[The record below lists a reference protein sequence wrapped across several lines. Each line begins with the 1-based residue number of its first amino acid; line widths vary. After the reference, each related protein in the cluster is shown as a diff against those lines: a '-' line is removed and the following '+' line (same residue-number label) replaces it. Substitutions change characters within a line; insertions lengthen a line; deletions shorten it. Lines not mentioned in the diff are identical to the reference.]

1 MFPIPSFNNLER
13 SKLRA
18 AFPEVEALFRRFAE
32 SHPVPGVAY
41 GIVVDGELVLAG
53 GAGVQNVTNQIP
65 VNADS
70 VFRIASMTKSFT
82 AMALMKLRDEG
93 KFNLDDV
100 VEKHV
105 PELAALPYPTRDSAK
120 ITVRQLLTMSAGFPQ
135 DDPWADRQLAASEDD
150 LSAWMAKGITFSNPP
165 GVKYEYSNFGYAIL
179 GRIVT
184 NVAGVLYQDYVTENI
199 LKPLGM
205 TSTTFDV
212 SKVDPQRLAMGYRRQ
227 DGEWVEEPPLPDG
240 AFASIGG
247 LFTTITDFSKYMNYL
262 LAAFPPRDE
271 ADSGPVK
278 RGSLREMMQS
288 HRQRLVTSS
297 RATPDVPAWFQSD
310 GYGYGLACG
319 VDSLLGY
326 SVSHGG
332 GLPGYGTFYRLLP
345 DCNVG
350 IVALGNVTYSSI
362 SLRVQ
367 DAFTLLHQT
376 GGLVQRAVPASDAVL
391 AIQKGV
397 MELYE
402 TWSDDSIK
410 ALSTESF
417 FLDMALERRRKQV
430 QDLRA
435 SYGKVLSST
444 PFEAENNL
452 RGRWWMQCEGGRIEA
467 YITMSPNV
475 PPRMQTLQLIAAKPL
490 DASLQQVVTQ
500 LVRFIALWNA
510 EQGRDVFAASLDRTQ
525 LQRQFEALRVQY
537 GKLKVGDVLEGDG
550 TTQARVRLLGERGSV
565 DMKVVLDAASGRV
578 SEVTFTRPRETMFV
592 P

>member
-1 MFPIPSFNNLER
+1 MFPIPIFTNLDR

-18 AFPEVEALFRRFAE
+18 AFPAVEALFRTFAE
-32 SHPVPGVAY
+32 THPVPGVAY
-41 GIVVDGELVLAG
+41 GIVVDGELVFAG
-53 GAGVQNVTNQIP
+53 GAGVQNVSSQIP
-65 VNADS
+65 VTADS

-93 KFNLDDV
+93 KFNLDDAA
-100 VEKHV
+100 EKHV
-105 PELAALPYPTRDSAK
+105 PELASLPYPTKDSAK

-135 DDPWADRQLAASEDD
+135 DDPWADRQLETSEDD
-150 LSAWMAKGITFSNPP
+150 LSSWMLSGITFSNPP
-165 GVKYEYSNFGYAIL
+165 AVKYEYSNFGYGIL

-184 NVAGVLYQDYVTENI
+184 NVAGVSYQQYVNDNI

-212 SKVDPQRLAMGYRRQ
+212 NAVDPQRLAMGYRRQ

-247 LFTTITDFSKYMNYL
+247 LFTTITDFAKYMNYL

-271 ADSGPVK
+271 TESGPV
-278 RGSLREMMQS
+278 RRSSLREMMQAQ
-288 HRQRLVTSS
+288 RQRIVASS

-350 IVALGNVTYSSI
+350 IVALGNITYSSI

-367 DAFTLLHQT
+367 DAFALLHQT
-376 GGLVQRAVPASDAVL
+376 GGLTARTVPASEAVL
-391 AIQKGV
+391 AVQKGV
-397 MELYE
+397 TELYD
-402 TWSDDSIK
+402 TWSDEGIK
-410 ALSTESF
+410 AISTDSF
-417 FLDMALERRRKQV
+417 FQDMALERRRKQV

-444 PFEAENNL
+444 AFEAENNL
-452 RGRWWMQCEGGRIEA
+452 RGRWWLTCEGGRIEA

-490 DASLQQVVTQ
+490 DAGLADFVRQ
-500 LVRFIALWNA
+500 LVAFIGGWNA
-510 EQGRDVFAASLDRTQ
+510 EQARDVFATTLDRAV
-525 LQRQFEALRVQY
+525 LQRQFEAVRMQY
-537 GKLKVGDVLEGDG
+537 GKLQSGDVLEGDG
-550 TTQARVRLLGERGSV
+550 TTQARVRLTGERGNV
-565 DMKVVLDAASGRV
+565 DMKVTVDKETGRV

>member
-1 MFPIPSFNNLER
+1 MFPIATLNNPDR

-18 AFPEVEALFRRFAE
+18 AFPQIEALFRTFAE
-32 SHPVPGVAY
+32 QHPIPGVAY
-41 GIVVDGELVLAG
+41 GIVIDGELVLAG
-53 GAGVQNVTNQIP
+53 GTGVQNVTSQTP

-82 AMALMKLRDEG
+82 AMALMQRRDEG
-93 KFNLDDV
+93 KFNLDDA

-135 DDPWADRQLAASEDD
+135 DDPWADRQLAASESD

-227 DGEWVEEPPLPDG
+227 DGEWIEEPPLPDG

-247 LFTTITDFSKYMNYL
+247 LFTTINDFARYMNTL

-271 ADSGPVK
+271 AESGPLK
-278 RGSLREMMQS
+278 RSSLREMMQG
-288 HRQRLVTSS
+288 HRQRMVSSS
-297 RATPDVPAWFQSD
+297 RATPDVPAWYMSD

-345 DCNVG
+345 EANVG

-367 DAFTLLHQT
+367 DACVMLQQT
-376 GGLVQRAVPASDAVL
+376 GGLVQRVVPPSDAL
-391 AIQKGV
+391 LDIQKGV
-397 MELYE
+397 NELYE
-402 TWSDDSIK
+402 TWSDEGVK

-444 PFEAENNL
+444 AFEAENNL
-452 RGRWWMQCEGGRIEA
+452 RGRWWMQCENGRIEA
-467 YITMSPNV
+467 YITLSPTV
-475 PPRMQTLQLIAAKPL
+475 PPKMQTLQLIAAKL
-490 DASLQQVVTQ
+490 LSAGLQAAVDRVVSLIGGWDEAQAGDA
-500 LVRFIALWNA
+500 
-510 EQGRDVFAASLDRTQ
+510 FAPTVDRAAV
-525 LQRQFEALRVQY
+525 QRQLAAVGVQY
-537 GKLKVGDVLEGDG
+537 GSITLGEALEGDG
-550 TTQARVRLLGERGSV
+550 GTQTRVRLVGTQGIT
-565 DMKVVLDAASGRV
+565 DMKVVLDAESGKI
-578 SEVTFTRPRETMFV
+578 SAVTFSRPRETMFV